1 MRSAQAGLKTVMST
15 PGIILGIA
23 AVLSVT
29 VAVGWRVLSRRTF
42 LPCPSSLSWLLENPM
57 MEGVAGGAALIERSG
72 VQPGMA
78 VLDAGCGP
86 GRLTIPLARHVG
98 AQGHVVALDAQR
110 SMLMKLTERMTTLG
124 ISNIRTLC
132 ARLGTGALG
141 SERFERAFLVTVLG
155 EIPNQE
161 DALSE
166 IYEHLNPGGLLTICE
181 VLPDPHYQSQ
191 AAVWKIAKRTG
202 FTPQVVY
209 RNYRSYTMNLTR
221 PSVPDHK
228 NTSDGGL
235 G

>member
-1 MRSAQAGLKTVMST
+1 MPT

-23 AVLSVT
+23 AVFSIT
-29 VAVGWRVLSRRTF
+29 VAVGWRVLSRRKF
-42 LPCPSSLSWLLENPM
+42 LPCPSSLTWLLENPM
-57 MEGVAGGAALIERSG
+57 MEGVAGSSALIERSG

-98 AQGHVVALDAQR
+98 TEGHIVALDAQR
-110 SMLMKLTERMTTLG
+110 SMLAKLTERMTTHG
-124 ISNIRTLC
+124 ISNVRTLC

-141 SERFERAFLVTVLG
+141 SERFDRAFLVTVLG

-166 IYEHLNPGGLLTICE
+166 IYEHLNPGGLLTVCE

-191 AAVWKIAKRTG
+191 ATVWKLAERTG
-202 FTPQVVY
+202 FTPRVVH

-221 PSVPDHK
+221 PPVPGHK
-228 NTSDGGL
+228 KTSDGDL